1 MRHLSGCEAGNF
13 GGCTCHEIRASRM
26 AKVNAVKAKQ
36 ALEDA
41 VRDIIARGCGCHREC
56 QALVGPAVYCGC
68 EVDAVEIIELVLSST
83 LSSQMHQT
91 QGE

>member
-13 GGCTCHEIRASRM
+13 MGCTCHEIRAARM

-56 QALVGPAVYCGC
+56 QALVGPEVYCGC
-68 EVDAVEIIELVLSST
+68 EVDAVEIIELVLSSS
-83 LSSQMHQT
+83 LPSQ
-91 QGE
+91 GNNANG